1 MSRSRAYKRTDVK
14 QVDLEA
20 LRDRALERGR
30 AGVTM
35 GLDIGKE
42 EILACLRWPDRE
54 FERPWR
60 IGNPGDIEVGLE
72 VLKMLKSVCG
82 SLTVGLEST
91 GTYGEAM
98 RRALTQG
105 GLEVH
110 RISGK
115 ATSDYHE
122 IFDGVPSQHDGKD
135 AAVIAELT
143 AYGKGTPWPWE
154 PVGQTLGRIKHQV
167 ARAEAYRG
175 EQTRWSGRLEGLLG
189 RHWPEVTKLLALE
202 SLTLLRMLEHYR
214 SPARVAADA
223 EAAQR
228 LARWGG
234 VKLEESKIQ
243 RVIESARLTR
253 GVPVSESEEA
263 WVGEVASNTLSAYRE
278 VQTVN
283 GQLKA
288 LLAAEPAWSRYTVI
302 GAGTLA
308 AIWAHAGDPR
318 DYDSG
323 GAFLKA
329 LGLNLKECS
338 SGRRQGE
345 LAITKRGSSQAR
357 RWIFF
362 WALRAIQREELAS
375 WYAGFTRVG
384 RKSPQHGKRE
394 ARRMKGVVAVMRKL
408 ARGLRYAMVHEE
420 AFDYSKLLEAQP
432 LAGKGRR
439 RKRRGRASVVGV
451 S

>member
-1 MSRSRAYKRTDVK
+1 MSRSRAYQRTDVK
-14 QVDLEA
+14 QVDLEV

-30 AGVTM
+30 AGVTV
-35 GLDIGKE
+35 GLDIGKS
-42 EILACLRWPDRE
+42 EIVACLRWPDRA
-54 FERPWR
+54 FERPWS
-60 IGNPGDIEVGLE
+60 IGNPGEIEAGLT

-143 AYGKGTPWPWE
+143 AYGKGRPWPWE

-175 EQTRWSGRLEGLLG
+175 QQTTWSGRLEGLLG
-189 RHWPEVTKLLALE
+189 RHWPEVTRLLALE

-223 EAAQR
+223 EAAAR

-234 VKLEESKIQ
+234 PKLTESKIQ
-243 RVIESARLTR
+243 QVIESARLTR

-278 VQTVN
+278 VQTVH

-288 LLAAEPAWSRYTVI
+288 LLAAEPVWSGYTVI

-308 AIWAHAGDPR
+308 GIWAHAGDPR

-420 AFDYSKLLEAQP
+420 AFDYSKLLESQP
-432 LAGKGRR
+432 LAGKRRR